1 MCKTF
6 GEECIFISLMI
17 LLHRSEIINI
27 RVDLIH
33 VIASI
38 FHIKVTASID
48 VSLCFVWKAICDF
61 NYQPRSFAQQGDNV
75 LGGSVRSKVFVYVP
89 VISVHMQIIARMWS
103 ISF

>member
-27 RVDLIH
+27 RVELIH

-38 FHIKVTASID
+38 FHIRVTASID
-48 VSLCFVWKAICDF
+48 VSLCFVWKAIWHF
-61 NYQPRSFAQQGDNV
+61 NQLCSFEK
-75 LGGSVRSKVFVYVP
+75 LGSVRSKLFVCVP
-89 VISVHMQIIARMWS
+89 VITVHVLRCLSMCL
-103 ISF
+103 